1 MSHWAWFMYHGL
13 LPRDFELKLN
23 LSLIN
28 SLSLKRRLFLS
39 RLIAISINSKFIWL
53 IARTSWLKAL
63 YIVAFF
69 VLSPRLDFI
78 FRMSCWISLWILLK
92 SFFELEFRWMQ
103 SISSMSLIPS
113 TNLSTNQ
120 SGRFDF
126 CFDDWRTDL
135 VFLQFNQY
143 QSLTVALI
151 FGTLVPKVTKLKLGS
166 LSL

>member
-1 MSHWAWFMYHGL
+1 MTHWEWSIMDHQ
-13 LPRDFELKLN
+13 PKDFEFKLN

-39 RLIAISINSKFIWL
+39 KLIAISINSKFNCS

-69 VLSPRLDFI
+69 VLSPKLDFI

-92 SFFELEFRWMQ
+92 AFFGLEFRWMQ

-126 CFDDWRTDL
+126 CFDDWRTYL
-135 VFLQFNQY
+135 VFLQFQTY
-143 QSLTVALI
+143 QSMRWTRPSVNM
-151 FGTLVPKVTKLKLGS
+151 S
-166 LSL
+166 

>member
-13 LPRDFELKLN
+13 LPRDFDLKLN

-39 RLIAISINSKFIWL
+39 RLIAISINSKFNWL
-53 IARTSWLKAL
+53 IARTSWLKTL
-63 YIVAFF
+63 YIVVFF
-69 VLSPRLDFI
+69 VLSPRPDLI
-78 FRMSCWISLWILLK
+78 FRMSCWISFWILLK
-92 SFFELEFRWMQ
+92 SFFGLEFRWMQ

-126 CFDDWRTDL
+126 CFDDWRTYL
-135 VFLQFNQY
+135 VFGRFNRF
-143 QSLTVALI
+143 QSFKLV
-151 FGTLVPKVTKLKLGS
+151 TLMLVTDVGDQMCW
-166 LSL
+166 